1 MFPLRALTV
10 MGSYVGSPAE
20 AREMLDL
27 VKAGRIAP
35 IPVETRPL
43 AETGRSLDD
52 LRAGRIVGRVV
63 ITP

>member
-1 MFPLRALTV
+1 MFPLRALTI
-10 MGSYVGSPAE
+10 MGSYVGSTAE

-27 VKAGRIAP
+27 VKAGKVAP

-43 AETGRSLDD
+43 GDTSRSLDD
-52 LRAGRIVGRVV
+52 LRAGKIVGRVV